1 MSHLFRPVGPHST
14 RVYWKRRIVVLA
26 VLVVLVGAVIGI
38 GTALAKKGTPAP
50 GPTPPAATG
59 KDKDSAKSPQCGKA
73 DIDLTLTADA
83 QTYAAGTNP
92 RFSIELRNAGDRPC
106 LVDVNATTRVLQ
118 VVSGK
123 DDVFS
128 SGHCAEGTPRLL
140 LLKAAE
146 TDATTITWERMRSDK
161 TCPAKPA
168 VAKAGTY
175 KASVTLAGATSKEVT
190 FVLK

>member
-26 VLVVLVGAVIGI
+26 VLVVLIAIVVGLGV
-38 GTALAKKGTPAP
+38 ALAKKGTPAP
-50 GPTPPAATG
+50 KPSTPAAT
-59 KDKDSAKSPQCGKA
+59 SAKKKTGTPPLCVKG

-83 QTYAAGTNP
+83 QNYAAGTNP
-92 RFSIELRNAGDRPC
+92 RFSIELRNAGARPC

-123 DDVFS
+123 DNVFS
-128 SGHCAEGTPRLL
+128 SGHCANGEPQLL
-140 LLKAAE
+140 LLKADE
-146 TDATTITWERMRSDK
+146 TSATTITWKRVRSDA
-161 TCPAKPA
+161 TCPATSA
-168 VAKAGTY
+168 EAKAGTY
-175 KASVTLAGATSKEVT
+175 KATATLVGATSKEVT